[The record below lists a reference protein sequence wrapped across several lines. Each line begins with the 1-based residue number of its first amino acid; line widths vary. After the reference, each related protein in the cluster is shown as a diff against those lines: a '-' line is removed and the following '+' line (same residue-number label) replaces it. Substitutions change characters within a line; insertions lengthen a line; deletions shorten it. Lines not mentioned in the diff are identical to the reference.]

1 MLKKVMIGI
10 LVLLMLAQVSS
21 ATGVGVSPG
30 RLNFTVQVGSSDIQS
45 LFVKNT
51 GESSSNYLVYVDDAY
66 TEWFLISNDNFILE
80 AGEVKEVFLELKP
93 PVSGTGEHNFKA
105 YVLSTSPEGDLGV
118 GSGIKI
124 PINAKVSNI
133 FIKEAFLSLILI
145 AGSVTYVLY
154 RRRSNV
160 NK

>member
-10 LVLLMLAQVSS
+10 LVLLMLTQVSS

-30 RLNFTVQVGSSDIQS
+30 WLNFTVQVGSSDNQS

-66 TEWFLISNDNFILE
+66 IEWFLISDDNFTLG

-93 PVSGTGEHNFKA
+93 PVSGTGEHEFKA

-124 PINAKVSNI
+124 PVNAQVSNM
-133 FIKEAFLSLILI
+133 FIKGAGLSLVLI
-145 AGSVTYVLY
+145 VGIVVYVLY
-154 RRRSNV
+154 RRRSTV